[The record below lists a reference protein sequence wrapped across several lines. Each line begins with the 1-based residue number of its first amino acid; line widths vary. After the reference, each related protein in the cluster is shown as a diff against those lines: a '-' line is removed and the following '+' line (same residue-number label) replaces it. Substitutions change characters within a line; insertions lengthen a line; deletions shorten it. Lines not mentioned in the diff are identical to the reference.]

1 LKNKFRRIV
10 EFYCVWFV
18 RDAKRNSVETFG
30 SRVAFPIRMQ
40 FEVELW
46 EATMRILAVEIFV
59 VWSVVALLAGL
70 AVGAVIGK
78 ADRIRKDEFLS
89 ALFSNLANLPTSR

>member
-1 LKNKFRRIV
+1 
-10 EFYCVWFV
+10 
-18 RDAKRNSVETFG
+18 
-30 SRVAFPIRMQ
+30 
-40 FEVELW
+40 
-46 EATMRILAVEIFV
+46 MRILAVEIFV